1 MYRSSER
8 DQSFEVI
15 FFNISGSF
23 SIRIQITELIIVRFC
38 IEVGH
43 MPFRSVFLF
52 EFRGGEFRFWM
63 AARVSDVPRR

>member
-15 FFNISGSF
+15 FFSIGGSF
-23 SIRIQITELIIVRFC
+23 SIRIQITELMIVRFC

-43 MPFRSVFLF
+43 MPLRSVFLF
-52 EFRGGEFRFWM
+52 EVNWR
-63 AARVSDVPRR
+63 